1 MMTVDDGEKNSD
13 GWYSGGKSNDD
24 GGGSAGST
32 VRIYRLPLVICHGS
46 KNDDSGGNTMMVV
59 VIRVVVVQA
68 VRVNQQLS
76 LHLRLA

>member
-1 MMTVDDGEKNSD
+1 MKRTVMGGIVVARVMMMVVVVLE
-13 GWYSGGKSNDD
+13 
-24 GGGSAGST
+24 
-32 VRIYRLPLVICHGS
+32 VRYVYNYRLPLVICHGS